1 MIKPIN
7 NNKHLKLICRI
18 SINKYYL
25 LYYKCVSF
33 SVIYINQLMPTKLD
47 RVQVLFQKEL
57 FKKLKIIA
65 KIERRSLSSMVG
77 SIVEDAI
84 NSKKYQSLLSKAKSD
99 DLKSKIDQ
107 SKLLINEILK
117 SKSSNQSDIDENS
130 KLKQIEDIL
139 SLISES
145 NEESLEEQMEE
156 SVGEDLLLVEEAL
169 KPDGLIEEL
178 ELETDYKINKMN
190 VMLSKMYKNK
200 DLNV

>member
-1 MIKPIN
+1 M
-7 NNKHLKLICRI
+7 
-18 SINKYYL
+18 

-57 FKKLKIIA
+57 FKKLKVIA

-99 DLKSKIDQ
+99 DLKSKIDE

-145 NEESLEEQMEE
+145 NKESLEEQMEE

-190 VMLSKMYKNK
+190 VMLHKINKNK
-200 DLNV
+200 KLDV

>member
-1 MIKPIN
+1 
-7 NNKHLKLICRI
+7 
-18 SINKYYL
+18 
-25 LYYKCVSF
+25 
-33 SVIYINQLMPTKLD
+33 MPTKLD

-57 FKKLKIIA
+57 FKKLKVIA

-77 SIVEDAI
+77 SMVEDAI

-99 DLKSKIDQ
+99 DLKSKIDE

-117 SKSSNQSDIDENS
+117 SKSTNQSDIDENS

-145 NEESLEEQMEE
+145 NKESVEE
-156 SVGEDLLLVEEAL
+156 SVEKDFLLVEEAL

-190 VMLSKMYKNK
+190 VMLSKINKNK

>member
-1 MIKPIN
+1 
-7 NNKHLKLICRI
+7 
-18 SINKYYL
+18 
-25 LYYKCVSF
+25 
-33 SVIYINQLMPTKLD
+33 MPTKLD

-57 FKKLKIIA
+57 FKKLKVIA

-99 DLKSKIDQ
+99 DLKSKIDE

-145 NEESLEEQMEE
+145 NEESLEESLEE
-156 SVGEDLLLVEEAL
+156 SVGKDFLLVEEAL

-190 VMLSKMYKNK
+190 VMLSKINKNK

>member
-1 MIKPIN
+1 
-7 NNKHLKLICRI
+7 
-18 SINKYYL
+18 
-25 LYYKCVSF
+25 
-33 SVIYINQLMPTKLD
+33 MPTKLD

-77 SIVEDAI
+77 SMVEDAI

-99 DLKSKIDQ
+99 DLKSKIDE

-117 SKSSNQSDIDENS
+117 SKSTNQSDIDENS

-145 NEESLEEQMEE
+145 NKESVEE
-156 SVGEDLLLVEEAL
+156 SVGKDLLLVEEAL
-169 KPDGLIEEL
+169 KPEGLVEEIEFL
-178 ELETDYKINKMN
+178 TNQK
-190 VMLSKMYKNK
+190 LSKMNAMLNQINKNK

>member
-1 MIKPIN
+1 
-7 NNKHLKLICRI
+7 
-18 SINKYYL
+18 
-25 LYYKCVSF
+25 
-33 SVIYINQLMPTKLD
+33 MPTKLD

-99 DLKSKIDQ
+99 DLKSKIDE

-145 NEESLEEQMEE
+145 NEESLEESLEE
-156 SVGEDLLLVEEAL
+156 SVGKDLLLVEEAL
-169 KPDGLIEEL
+169 KPDGIIEEI

>member
-1 MIKPIN
+1 
-7 NNKHLKLICRI
+7 
-18 SINKYYL
+18 
-25 LYYKCVSF
+25 
-33 SVIYINQLMPTKLD
+33 MPTKLD

-57 FKKLKIIA
+57 FKKLKVIA

-77 SIVEDAI
+77 SMVEDAI

-99 DLKSKIDQ
+99 DLKSKIDE

-117 SKSSNQSDIDENS
+117 SKSTNQSDIDENS

-145 NEESLEEQMEE
+145 NKESVEE
-156 SVGEDLLLVEEAL
+156 SVGKDLLLVEEAL

-190 VMLSKMYKNK
+190 VMLSKINKNK

>member
-1 MIKPIN
+1 
-7 NNKHLKLICRI
+7 
-18 SINKYYL
+18 
-25 LYYKCVSF
+25 
-33 SVIYINQLMPTKLD
+33 MPTKLD

-145 NEESLEEQMEE
+145 NEESLEESLEE
-156 SVGEDLLLVEEAL
+156 SVGKDLLLVEEAL

-200 DLNV
+200 DLNI

>member
-1 MIKPIN
+1 
-7 NNKHLKLICRI
+7 
-18 SINKYYL
+18 
-25 LYYKCVSF
+25 
-33 SVIYINQLMPTKLD
+33 MPTKLD

-99 DLKSKIDQ
+99 DLKSKIDE

-145 NEESLEEQMEE
+145 NKESVEE
-156 SVGEDLLLVEEAL
+156 SVGKDLLLVEEAL
-169 KPDGLIEEL
+169 KPEGLVEEIEFL
-178 ELETDYKINKMN
+178 TNKKMSKMN
-190 VMLSKMYKNK
+190 EMLNQINKNK

>member
-1 MIKPIN
+1 
-7 NNKHLKLICRI
+7 
-18 SINKYYL
+18 
-25 LYYKCVSF
+25 
-33 SVIYINQLMPTKLD
+33 MPTKLD

-84 NSKKYQSLLSKAKSD
+84 DSKKYQSLLSKAKSD
-99 DLKSKIDQ
+99 DLKSKIDE

-145 NEESLEEQMEE
+145 NKESVEESVEE
-156 SVGEDLLLVEEAL
+156 SVGKDLLLVEEAL

-190 VMLSKMYKNK
+190 VMLSKINNNK